1 MWLASRGRAPR
12 STWSIS
18 CSVSQTRA
26 ASPRRMPIEPTPQSM
41 TLISD
46 SQTAPAFILGL
57 GPNGYGHARSLA
69 RVGVPAV
76 GFYYSHQ
83 HFGRFSRM
91 LHAYPI
97 ARSLSPEQ
105 LTEVLIQRAA
115 GCRGQ
120 PVLFP
125 ASDEFA
131 FLVAQARGQ
140 LAERFAFH
148 WNAAKTALKLFDKAE
163 MI

>member
-1 MWLASRGRAPR
+1 ML
-12 STWSIS
+12 
-18 CSVSQTRA
+18 
-26 ASPRRMPIEPTPQSM
+26 IELTPQSM

-91 LHAYPI
+91 LPDGRHYRPPI
-97 ARSLSPEQ
+97 MVSGRQAPSR
-105 LTEVLIQRAA
+105 
-115 GCRGQ
+115 
-120 PVLFP
+120 PVLYRFP
-125 ASDEFA
+125 KY
-131 FLVAQARGQ
+131 FLYARQTNG
-140 LAERFAFH
+140 R
-148 WNAAKTALKLFDKAE
+148 N
-163 MI
+163 